1 MREAEETPD
10 IALHIPLEEQL
21 RLVRSDC
28 SAENKLCELCELD
41 IRERDEQSG
50 NYRD

>member
-28 SAENKLCELCELD
+28 SAENELCGLCELD
-41 IRERDEQSG
+41 SRESDKQSD